1 MALSQSALSPSAVS
15 ELLEAF
21 RAGQGV
27 DLIRESVRMVLQ
39 ELIEAEAAEVI
50 GAARYERTT
59 TRTTQRNGHR
69 DRQLST
75 QAGDVSLR
83 IPKLRQGAF
92 FPVILEPRRRIDQA
106 LHAVVME
113 AYVHGV
119 STRSVDDLV
128 AALGIDAGISKS
140 EVSRICAGL
149 DEAVGAFR
157 TRTLGHTTFPY
168 VYLDA
173 TYLHVREAS
182 LGQVVSKAVVVA
194 TGITATGGREVLG
207 LAVGDSE
214 EETFWRAFLTDL
226 RSRGLSGVRL
236 VISDQHAGLVAALRR
251 CFQGAAHQRCRV
263 HFARNLLALIPKSHK
278 DMVAALFRTIFAQPN
293 RDAVWAAWEEVRD
306 QLVKTFP
313 KVGPLMDAAKAEVL
327 AFTAFPKAHW
337 IKIWSNNPLER
348 INKEIKRRSRVVGI
362 FPNEDAV
369 IRLVGAVLADA
380 HDEWQV
386 HDRRYLSEASM
397 ALLRPDRDTESAA
410 LTSGP

>member
-251 CFQGAAHQRCRV
+251 CFQDAAHQRSSVNISGGGRFPLVHLRCRE
-263 HFARNLLALIPKSHK
+263 RTLA
-278 DMVAALFRTIFAQPN
+278 A
-293 RDAVWAAWEEVRD
+293 
-306 QLVKTFP
+306 
-313 KVGPLMDAAKAEVL
+313 
-327 AFTAFPKAHW
+327 
-337 IKIWSNNPLER
+337 
-348 INKEIKRRSRVVGI
+348 
-362 FPNEDAV
+362 
-369 IRLVGAVLADA
+369 
-380 HDEWQV
+380 
-386 HDRRYLSEASM
+386 
-397 ALLRPDRDTESAA
+397 
-410 LTSGP
+410 